1 MRTAV
6 VFVLTKLFAMGE
18 YFEKTV
24 IHATIGDTI
33 TLECPILSQNL
44 SVQWVFLETQLV
56 ISDGFQINLKMNN
69 ETSSPKFEI
78 TGFPELGEYNLKIND
93 VDIQD
98 KGGYKCETEI
108 NGSKFFNLVIREYSQ
123 INGSNEYITESNYQ
137 RSEGFS
143 IYKWIMIFM
152 FAIVCIVIL
161 PLVVAG
167 VIKVIRSNH
176 GLNGTDTDIER
187 APEFLYETINDTG
200 VIRAPSSGSPRSN
213 ITILRPNEYTLGSER
228 SVTLCR
234 DSNNVQ
240 SRSYATQLSVHIP
253 DIFFDN
259 KADSET

>member
-1 MRTAV
+1 MIPDRA
-6 VFVLTKLFAMGE
+6 GE
-18 YFEKTV
+18 HFEKTV

-33 TLECPILSQNL
+33 TLECPIISQNL
-44 SVQWVFLETQLV
+44 SVQWVFLDTQLV
-56 ISDGFQINLKMNN
+56 LFDGFQINHKRNN

-78 TGFPELGEYNLKIND
+78 TGNPDLGEYDLKINA

-98 KGGYKCETEI
+98 KGDYKCETEI
-108 NGSKFFNLVIREYSQ
+108 HGKIFNLVIREYSQ
-123 INGSNEYITESNYQ
+123 INGSNEYMTESNYQ
-137 RSEGFS
+137 KSERFS

-152 FAIVCIVIL
+152 FAIVCIFIL

-167 VIKVIRSNH
+167 VTKVIRSNH

-213 ITILRPNEYTLGSER
+213 ITILRPNEHTLGSER